1 MAKVNT
7 DVDID
12 LFDRDE
18 LLKHLPH
25 IIGRIDREDG
35 YVKHNTGV
43 YFQRIPR
50 DPVTNMATIDH
61 KDANELGYFK
71 IDFLNNSVYKGI
83 RDEAHLQ
90 ELVDTEP
97 QWDLLEHTDIVE
109 KLFHIG
115 NYADL
120 VGEMRPTNIDQ
131 LAMLLAI
138 IRPGKAHLRGQSWE
152 EVEQEVWIKPLDDS
166 YYFKKSHSFGY
177 AMAIIVQ
184 LNFMVEEAL
193 KAS

>member
-1 MAKVNT
+1 MQVNT

-12 LFDRDE
+12 LFDRDK
-18 LLKHLPH
+18 LLEHLPH
-25 IIGRIDREDG
+25 IIARIDREDG

-50 DPVTNMATIDH
+50 DPVTNIATIDH

-71 IDFLNNSVYKGI
+71 IDFLNNSVYKGV

-90 ELVDTEP
+90 ELVNTEP
-97 QWDLLEHTDIVE
+97 QWNLLEHGDIVE

-120 VGEMRPTNIDQ
+120 VQEMHPTNIEQ

-138 IRPGKAHLRGQSWE
+138 IRPGKAHLRGKSWD
-152 EVEQEVWIKPLDDS
+152 EVEKDVWVKPTDDS
-166 YYFKKSHSFGY
+166 YYFKKAHGHAY
-177 AMAIIVQ
+177 AMVIIVQ
-184 LNFMVEEAL
+184 LNLMVEEAL

>member
-1 MAKVNT
+1 MKVNT

-12 LFDRDE
+12 LFDRDK
-18 LLKHLPH
+18 LLEHLPH
-25 IIGRIDREDG
+25 IIARIDREDG

-50 DPVTNMATIDH
+50 DPITNMATIDH

-97 QWDLLEHTDIVE
+97 QWNLLEHTDIVE

-120 VGEMRPTNIDQ
+120 VKGMHPTNIEQ

-138 IRPGKAHLRGQSWE
+138 IRPGKAHLRGKSWS
-152 EVEQEVWIKPLDDS
+152 EVEKEVWIKPMDNS

-184 LNFMVEEAL
+184 LNLMVEEAL
-193 KAS
+193 KTS